1 MFFGTRTMPSTDSYW
16 DKLDRLSEA
25 FAAADAVLIGGG
37 YWPISKRLHIVLLP
51 LGSYSP

>member
-25 FAAADAVLIGGG
+25 FAAADAVLGGAF
-37 YWPISKRLHIVLLP
+37 Y
-51 LGSYSP
+51 LGGLCVQRRAV

>member
-37 YWPISKRLHIVLLP
+37 AFH
-51 LGSYSP
+51 LGGLCVQRRAV

>member
-37 YWPISKRLHIVLLP
+37 AGAFH
-51 LGSYSP
+51 LGGLCVQRRAV